1 MCMYIYVCM
10 YVYICMCVCLYVCV
24 CVCVYQVLITKL
36 QRVTRTRVLKGSKDE
51 VRAWVEKQRICTE
64 DRKTMPAFEPMPPAL
79 KQGAKAALDDEKHK
93 FFVWVAKKLKEGKE
107 TYESANGMI
116 RSLLPAP
123 RQDLIDLFAVW
134 SAPTAKPQ
142 ALGAQMMFGARPS
155 DPDSAYISK
164 LMSSGDYR
172 KGSLEKCVTRLL
184 EVRFLSFRSCG
195 TRT

>member
-1 MCMYIYVCM
+1 MYV
-10 YVYICMCVCLYVCV
+10 YVYICVCV

-36 QRVTRTRVLKGSKDE
+36 QRVTRTRVLKGSKDA
-51 VRAWVEKQRICTE
+51 VSVWVEKQRICTE

-79 KQGAKAALDDEKHK
+79 EEGAKAALDDEKYK
-93 FFVWVAKKLKEGKE
+93 IFVGVAKKLKEGKE
-107 TYESANGMI
+107 THESANGMI